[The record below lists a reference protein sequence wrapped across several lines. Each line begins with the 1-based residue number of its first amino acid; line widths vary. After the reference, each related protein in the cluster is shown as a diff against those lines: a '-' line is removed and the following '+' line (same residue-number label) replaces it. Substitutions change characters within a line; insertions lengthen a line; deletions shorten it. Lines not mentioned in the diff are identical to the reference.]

1 MESLFPQSTFSL
13 KHPHGTEKYH
23 YTERFLILKHF
34 KDASEI
40 IKSIKMLWKQHD
52 LFQTVHFVMVG
63 SIRREQFSR
72 RWYSE

>member
-23 YTERFLILKHF
+23 YTERCLILKHF

-40 IKSIKMLWKQHD
+40 IKSRKML
-52 LFQTVHFVMVG
+52 
-63 SIRREQFSR
+63 
-72 RWYSE
+72 